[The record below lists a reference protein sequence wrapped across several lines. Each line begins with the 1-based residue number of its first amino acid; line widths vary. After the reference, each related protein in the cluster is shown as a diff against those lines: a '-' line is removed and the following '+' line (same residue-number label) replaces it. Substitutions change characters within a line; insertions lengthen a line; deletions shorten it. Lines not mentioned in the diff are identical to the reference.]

1 MRCQILTQ
9 TPGNV
14 GKHRVVSLASAL
26 GKLANAVVKNK
37 LVVMDVQ
44 GGRNVSDIHQSSLK
58 EPTSM

>member
-14 GKHRVVSLASAL
+14 GKHRVVSLTSAL
-26 GKLANAVVKNK
+26 GKLAKAVVKNK

-44 GGRNVSDIHQSSLK
+44 GEEVFQTFIRAL
-58 EPTSM
+58 